1 MRRPVIVF
9 AALCIV
15 VVAAPSPAEVLDQ
28 IDIGSPASEVGH
40 NLAGWGDIQYGTLH
54 DPPGPYGAVDDCR
67 GIDCPEALG
76 DGDIWAWLTLDF
88 GSGAPE
94 IPRLLSLRH
103 LEGQAVDA
111 FDLYIYQVGDTPPGT
126 LLLSYPGDVVS
137 TDLVWH
143 TTTLE
148 DVYASGPC
156 VLYFVSTG
164 EHWSG
169 WPTYGQVYFDWII
182 VEGSMACPV
191 ALTTWS
197 AIKAMFN

>member
-1 MRRPVIVF
+1 MKRLLIVF
-9 AALCIV
+9 TVLCIA
-15 VVAAPSPAEVLDQ
+15 VVAAPLPAEVLDQ
-28 IDIGSPASEVGH
+28 VNIGSPAWELGH
-40 NLAGWGDIQYGTLH
+40 DLVGWGDVQYGTVH
-54 DPPGPYGAVDDCR
+54 DPPGPYGDVDNCR

-76 DGDIWAWLTLDF
+76 DGDVWACVTLDF
-88 GSGAPE
+88 GSEDPE
-94 IPRLLSLRH
+94 VPRSISLRH

-111 FDLYIYQVGDTPPGT
+111 FDLYIYEVGDTPPGT
-126 LLLSYPGDVVS
+126 LLFSYPGDVEN

-143 TTTLE
+143 MTTLE

-156 VLYFVSTG
+156 VLHFISTG

-182 VEGSMACPV
+182 VQGMACPV

-197 AIKAMFN
+197 AIKAMFY